1 MKNFEKSKLP
11 SYRDIAPSEIGGRIA
26 REGFDY
32 QDHIGVGFGLDLI
45 ENERLTEVWYEQHDD
60 IALIYGAD
68 IDEIEMVQVKHEDM
82 TSRYSVASLTSRKKG
97 RVGSSLLERSLARS
111 AGKEETRF
119 RLVTSYG
126 VTSEL
131 NVLTNPLNSP
141 NRLNN
146 SDALADVKVKIVEKI
161 PDAIAAPDG
170 TTIEQWIER
179 CYWDKREDTKEAV
192 QNNNLLRLEKVLNK
206 LGLPVFPD
214 QRDEI
219 YWVLLKLVK
228 QKSGLDG
235 LSNYKLTQEEIEDR
249 IKLEV
254 NRQRNGAAGGQNLK
268 RKLKE
273 ASLADFI
280 DDASDLYYSYR
291 RKTLDPRYS
300 LPSEFEKVESEVA
313 AKLSL
318 LRTKLYLGEVAGGLP
333 FLKSCLDALEEVRN
347 HFDESVV
354 TTADLQGMMYTRT
367 NRCAH
372 RFSEPTS

>member
-11 SYRDIAPSEIGGRIA
+11 SYRDINPPEIGGRIA

-45 ENERLTEVWYEQHDD
+45 ENECLTEVWYEQHDD
-60 IALIYGAD
+60 IALIYGKEL
-68 IDEIEMVQVKHEDM
+68 DEIEMVQVKHENM
-82 TSRYSVASLTSRKKG
+82 TSRYSVASLTSREKG
-97 RVGSSLLERSLARS
+97 KVGSSLLERSLARS

-131 NVLTNPLNSP
+131 SVLTNPLSSHE
-141 NRLNN
+141 RSNN
-146 SDALADVKVKIVEKI
+146 TDALSDVKAKITEKI
-161 PDAIAAPDG
+161 SDAIAAPDG
-170 TTIEQWIER
+170 TTIEQWVEK

-192 QNNNLLRLEKVLNK
+192 QNKNLLRLEKVLNK

-235 LSNYKLTQEEIEDR
+235 LSNYALTQEEIEDR
-249 IKLEV
+249 IKVEAS
-254 NRQRNGAAGGQNLK
+254 RQRNGAAGGQNLK
-268 RKLKE
+268 RKLNE
-273 ASLADFI
+273 ARLTDFI
-280 DDASDLYYSYR
+280 EDASDLYYSYR

-300 LPSEFEKVESEVA
+300 LPAEFEKVESEVTA
-313 AKLSL
+313 RLSL
-318 LRTKLYLGEVAGGLP
+318 LRTKLYLGEVTGGMP
-333 FLKSCLDALEEVRN
+333 FLKLCLDALEEVRG
-347 HFDESVV
+347 HFGESIV
-354 TTADLQGMMYTRT
+354 TSADVQGMMYSRT

-372 RFSEPTS
+372 RFAEPTS